1 MIECGPAYDRR
12 PVRVELPAEPKTL
25 GIFVSGGID
34 SAILYYMMLL
44 ENQKMGNIHKIVPL
58 TVLRKEGSKHF
69 AKLVVAHMIWHFNL
83 HYVETTIVGD
93 PSLPEIEQVK
103 SGVHE
108 AFDKGIDIAYT
119 GLIEQLPMHMV
130 DWTPIPY
137 QESSRFKAPF
147 KKLNKSHIIDLCVQH
162 QQEGLFYITHS
173 CAAWEITRCKTCNG
187 CNERQWA
194 FDQLEKIDPGII

>member
-1 MIECGPAYDRR
+1 M
-12 PVRVELPAEPKTL
+12 ELQLPNESKTL

-119 GLIEQLPMHMV
+119 GLILSL
-130 DWTPIPY
+130 I
-137 QESSRFKAPF
+137 
-147 KKLNKSHIIDLCVQH
+147 HI
-162 QQEGLFYITHS
+162 
-173 CAAWEITRCKTCNG
+173 
-187 CNERQWA
+187 
-194 FDQLEKIDPGII
+194 